1 MRQLR
6 AKVEGAYYHVT
17 SRCAFQT
24 FAFEAASKEMFVRI
38 MRRAEEF
45 SGVRVA
51 DYCVMDNHFHIL
63 VKVPGREEVD
73 DAELDR
79 RVAVLY
85 GEVKANAIFRRWKDL
100 ADAEGGDAV
109 VRRERDLLRARMYDI
124 SGFMK
129 TLKQRFSLWYT
140 THHGNLE
147 GSIWQG
153 RFHSTLVENSACA
166 LSAVSAYIDRNP
178 VRAGI
183 VEDAKDYAWS
193 GYGAACRGETN
204 ARAGILSIFVEGAKT
219 GCATDQ
225 KWKKKTWALYREIV
239 SPKRNEGALAC
250 NNGTGSPEVAVTKGQ
265 TLHEYRVG
273 RLSRGLVFG
282 SPQYVQGMIGRFRD
296 AGTTRTLAVPCGKW
310 RGGALCCAG
319 RSEGKATGNRRDER
333 EGVAWTAEPRTSL
346 PYHASAC
353 IGKTNHDRQIDQTLT
368 TNRHDMAGL
377 TRRGAS
383 GKMNRTIP

>member
-6 AKVEGAYYHVT
+6 AKVEGAYYHAT

-24 FAFEAASKEMFVRI
+24 FAFEAASKDMFVRI

-63 VKVPGREEVD
+63 VKVPKRQPVD

-85 GEVKANAIFRRWKDL
+85 GEAKAAAISRRWKDL
-100 ADAEGGDAV
+100 ADTEGGDAV
-109 VRRERDLLRARMYDI
+109 VRRERDALRARMYDI

-153 RFHSTLVENSACA
+153 RFHSTLVENSAGT

-178 VRAGI
+178 VRADI

-193 GYGAACRGETN
+193 GYGAACRGDAK
-204 ARAGILSIFVEGAKT
+204 AREGIVSLAAEGSGAK
-219 GCATDQ
+219 CAADP
-225 KWKKKTWALYREIV
+225 KWQSKAWAHHRRMV
-239 SPKRNEGALAC
+239 SPTAPREDAGGAPA
-250 NNGTGSPEVAVTKGQ
+250 GTEAAKGQ
-265 TLHEYRVG
+265 TLLKEREG
-273 RLSRGLVFG
+273 RLSRGLAFG
-282 SPQYVQGMIGRFRD
+282 SPEYVQEAIARFRD
-296 AGTTRTLAVPCGKW
+296 AGRTRTRILQYGKW
-310 RGGALCCAG
+310 QGGGLCCVGRGAG
-319 RSEGKATGNRRDER
+319 GREAVKQMSEGPDAVFGE
-333 EGVAWTAEPRTSL
+333 
-346 PYHASAC
+346 
-353 IGKTNHDRQIDQTLT
+353 TLV
-368 TNRHDMAGL
+368 RLGL
-377 TRRGAS
+377 C
-383 GKMNRTIP
+383 

>member
-6 AKVEGAYYHVT
+6 AKVAGAYYHAT

-24 FAFEAASKEMFVRI
+24 FAFEAASKEMFVKI

-63 VKVPGREEVD
+63 VKVPRREEVD

-85 GEVKANAIFRRWKDL
+85 GEVKAAAIFRRWKDL

-153 RFHSTLVENSACA
+153 RFHSMLVENSACA

-183 VEDAKDYAWS
+183 AADAKDYAWS
-193 GYGAACRGETN
+193 GYGAACRGD
-204 ARAGILSIFVEGAKT
+204 ARAREGIVSLAAEGAGAT
-219 GCATDQ
+219 CAADP
-225 KWKKKTWALYREIV
+225 KWRNGAWKHYLRMV
-239 SPKRNEGALAC
+239 SPATPQGDADRASAGLE
-250 NNGTGSPEVAVTKGQ
+250 EMKGQ
-265 TLHEYRVG
+265 TLHKVG
-273 RLSRGLVFG
+273 RLSRGLAFG
-282 SPQYVQGMIGRFRD
+282 SPEYVREAIARFRD
-296 AGTTRTLAVPCGKW
+296 AGTTRSRLLPYGNW
-310 RGGALCCAG
+310 QGRGLCCVG
-319 RSEGKATGNRRDER
+319 
-333 EGVAWTAEPRTSL
+333 
-346 PYHASAC
+346 
-353 IGKTNHDRQIDQTLT
+353 
-368 TNRHDMAGL
+368 
-377 TRRGAS
+377 RGAGGERMS
-383 GKMNRTIP
+383 AGT

>member
-24 FAFEAASKEMFVRI
+24 FAFEAASKDMFVRI

-45 SGVRVA
+45 SGVKVA

-63 VKVPGREEVD
+63 VKVPKRQPVD

-85 GEVKANAIFRRWKDL
+85 GETKADALARRWNDL
-100 ADAEGGDAV
+100 AATDDGTAIV
-109 VRRERDLLRARMYDI
+109 KRERDALRARMYDI

-153 RFHSTLVENSACA
+153 RFHSTLVENSASA

-183 VEDAKDYAWS
+183 VLDAKDYAWS
-193 GYGAACRGETN
+193 GYGAAHRGD
-204 ARAGILSIFVEGAKT
+204 ARAREGIISLMAEGVDAK
-219 GCATDQ
+219 CATSR
-225 KWKKKTWALYREIV
+225 KWRDRAWTRHRHMV
-239 SPKRNEGALAC
+239 STTLPQRNVDNTSAA
-250 NNGTGSPEVAVTKGQ
+250 KGQ
-265 TLHEYRVG
+265 TLQYIEREG
-273 RLSRGLVFG
+273 RLSRGLAFG
-282 SPQYVQGMIGRFRD
+282 SSQYAQRAISRFRD
-296 AGTTRTLAVPCGKW
+296 AKKTRTRTISYGYWDGKPLYCVG
-310 RGGALCCAG
+310 RGTSGG
-319 RSEGKATGNRRDER
+319 GKA
-333 EGVAWTAEPRTSL
+333 L
-346 PYHASAC
+346 HA
-353 IGKTNHDRQIDQTLT
+353 D
-368 TNRHDMAGL
+368 
-377 TRRGAS
+377 
-383 GKMNRTIP
+383 

>member
-6 AKVEGAYYHVT
+6 AKVEGAYYHAT

-24 FAFEAASKEMFVRI
+24 FAFEAASKEMFVKI

-63 VKVPGREEVD
+63 VKVPRREEVD

-85 GEVKANAIFRRWKDL
+85 GEAKASAIFRRWKDL
-100 ADAEGGDAV
+100 ADTEGGDAV

-193 GYGAACRGETN
+193 GYGAACHGDAR
-204 ARAGILSIFVEGAKT
+204 ARAGILSIAIEGA
-219 GCATDQ
+219 GNNASHGWQ
-225 KWKKKTWALYREIV
+225 NKTWTHYRRMV
-239 SPKRNEGALAC
+239 SPDSKKVLTLA
-250 NNGTGSPEVAVTKGQ
+250 ERKEARAKGQ
-265 TLHEYRVG
+265 TLQLVKREG
-273 RLSRGLVFG
+273 KMSRGLVFG
-282 SPQYVQGMIGRFRD
+282 SPQYVQDMIARFR
-296 AGTTRTLAVPCGKW
+296 GTARTHAMPCGAW
-310 RGGALCCAG
+310 RGSRMCCAG
-319 RSEGKATGNRRDER
+319 RGA
-333 EGVAWTAEPRTSL
+333 AE
-346 PYHASAC
+346 
-353 IGKTNHDRQIDQTLT
+353 T
-368 TNRHDMAGL
+368 TRKPAGEL
-377 TRRGAS
+377 
-383 GKMNRTIP
+383 

>member
-6 AKVEGAYYHVT
+6 AKVEGAYYHTT

-24 FAFEAASKEMFVRI
+24 FAFEAASKEMFVKI

-45 SGVRVA
+45 SGVKVA

-63 VKVPGREEVD
+63 VKVPKRQPVD

-79 RVAVLY
+79 RLAVLY
-85 GEVKANAIFRRWKDL
+85 GDVKANAIRRRWNDL
-100 ADAEGGDAV
+100 VATESGAAIV
-109 VRRERDLLRARMYDI
+109 KRERDALRARMYDI
-124 SGFMK
+124 SHFMK

-193 GYGAACRGETN
+193 GYGAACHGD
-204 ARAGILSIFVEGAKT
+204 ARAREGIVSLAAEGAGAK
-219 GCATDQ
+219 CAADP
-225 KWKKKTWALYREIV
+225 KWKGKAWAHHRRIV
-239 SPKRNEGALAC
+239 SPALPR
-250 NNGTGSPEVAVTKGQ
+250 GDGGELSPNTDAMKGQ
-265 TLHEYRVG
+265 TLLKEREG
-273 RLSRGLVFG
+273 RLSRGLAFG
-282 SPQYVQGMIGRFRD
+282 SPEYVREAISRFRN
-296 AGTTRTLAVPCGKW
+296 AQTTRTRMLRYGN
-310 RGGALCCAG
+310 RQDGGLCCVG
-319 RSEGKATGNRRDER
+319 
-333 EGVAWTAEPRTSL
+333 
-346 PYHASAC
+346 
-353 IGKTNHDRQIDQTLT
+353 
-368 TNRHDMAGL
+368 
-377 TRRGAS
+377 RGA
-383 GKMNRTIP
+383 GERNMHVPPTADTEVGRLG